1 MIERQ
6 QTLRP
11 LDSNWSVPM
20 VQTSDQGNNGPTMQG
35 LKDLKEPHEGNQHA
49 GSIVARLT

>member
-20 VQTSDQGNNGPTMQG
+20 AQTSDQGNNGPTMQG
-35 LKDLKEPHEGNQHA
+35 LKDLKEPHEGSQHA
-49 GSIVARLT
+49 GSIFARLT